1 MNQAQ
6 PGQRNE
12 SPPDAG
18 PAHGHG
24 GWIWFWLLPALLV
37 GAGAGYWLASTLGE
51 ETAAARYRQLKSQF
65 ELVTAQNR
73 HDYQALQTRLDALH
87 GQMLVEES
95 TRKSLEAALQ
105 ATQAEL
111 GRARDQLAFFDRL
124 LPPGPNGSVSIRAL
138 DFESRGP
145 TLLYKVLLMRNAPG
159 AEAFAGQMQFV
170 ASGTLNGAQTTLT
183 LEPATAAAAED
194 AAADVS
200 DTGGADSQQA
210 PLTLQFEQFQRS
222 EGLLSVPEGFR
233 PGSVTLNVL
242 EGKTLRVS
250 RTVNLPPGE

>member
-6 PGQRNE
+6 TGQDT
-12 SPPDAG
+12 PPG
-18 PAHGHG
+18 PAAGRRRS
-24 GWIWFWLLPALLV
+24 GWIWVWLLLAALA
-37 GAGAGYWLASTLGE
+37 GGGAGYWAASTVGE
-51 ETAAARYRQLKSQF
+51 ETAAIRYRQLKSQF

-73 HDYQALQTRLDALH
+73 HDYQALQTRLDALQ

-95 TRKSLEAALQ
+95 TRRSLEAALQ
-105 ATQAEL
+105 STQAEL

-138 DFESRGP
+138 DFEHRGP

-159 AEAFAGQMQFV
+159 ADAFAGQMQFV
-170 ASGTLNGAQTTLT
+170 AKGRLNGEAATLT
-183 LEPATAAAAED
+183 LEPATAPAAED
-194 AAADVS
+194 AATDVS
-200 DTGGADSQQA
+200 DAGSPALEQT
-210 PLTLQFEQFQRS
+210 PLALEFEQFQRS
-222 EGLLSVPEGFR
+222 EGLLSLPEGFE
-233 PGSVTLNVL
+233 PSSVTLNVL